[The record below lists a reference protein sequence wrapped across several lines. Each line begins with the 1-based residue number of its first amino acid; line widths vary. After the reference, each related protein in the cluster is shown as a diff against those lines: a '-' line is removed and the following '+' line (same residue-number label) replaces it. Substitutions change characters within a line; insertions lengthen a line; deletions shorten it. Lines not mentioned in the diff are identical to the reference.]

1 MYGKFMKEYSFMQN
15 ILIFGSILFVF
26 FFFCWYLVNKFWFK
40 MRDLW

>member
-26 FFFCWYLVNKFWFK
+26 FFFLLVFGE
-40 MRDLW
+40 